1 MFIINNKKG
10 AKAKLAA
17 WAASL
22 QNQEARLFKLE
33 EAKRH
38 QARIDMQVY
47 ISQYNVKVH
56 FDTFIKS
63 PVDEGPGIKETMERV
78 NLSLQEIENSNSI
91 IWTLI
96 DWDTIYADL
105 LVDDFFKKI
114 RKHKRERERER
125 EREIYK
131 KSILEVKKA

>member
-1 MFIINNKKG
+1 MNNREE

-22 QNQEARLFKLE
+22 KNQEARLFKLE

-47 ISQYNVKVH
+47 VSQLNAKVQ
-56 FDTFIKS
+56 FDTVIESHF
-63 PVDEGPGIKETMERV
+63 DEGPRIREAMDRV

-91 IWTLI
+91 IWTLMN
-96 DWDTIYADL
+96 WDTVDADL
-105 LVDDFFKKI
+105 LADDFYERKRQTAFFK
-114 RKHKRERERER
+114 RL
-125 EREIYK
+125 
-131 KSILEVKKA
+131 ST